1 MSRSIEI
8 SENQRKFLLES
19 LRHGIRLSNRS
30 FDSIRD
36 ISIYLSP
43 TEYGYA
49 EVSWGK
55 TKLAC
60 RVTSTI
66 TTPYEDRPFEGIFTI
81 NSEISPMASLK
92 FDTNRSNEEVLISR
106 IIEKSIRRSNSLDL
120 ESLCIIAGE
129 KVWEIMVDLNYLN
142 FDGNFIDI
150 GCFAVMLALH
160 HFKKPDISINGDSI
174 KVHDIN
180 ERQPVPLSILH
191 IPICLSY
198 SFYNLGDKES
208 NIKGEQQEDEI
219 CILDADLLEELNRD
233 GSLVITLNKNREV
246 IQLSKNGGLPISAQQ
261 FLDLAFKS
269 MKIIDQLTDLIKS
282 EIKQHQEMRYK
293 AENFKLL
300 EASADR

>member
-19 LRHGIRLSNRS
+19 LKHGFRLTDRP
-30 FDSIRD
+30 FDHVRD
-36 ISIYLSP
+36 ISLYLSP
-43 TEYGYA
+43 TEYGYV

-60 RVTSTI
+60 RVTATV

-81 NSEISPMASLK
+81 NSEISTMASMR
-92 FDTNRSNEEVLISR
+92 FDTSRSNEEILIAR
-106 IIEKSIRRSNSLDL
+106 IIEKAVRRSNSLDL

-129 KVWEIMVDLNYLN
+129 KVWEITVDLNYLN
-142 FDGNFIDI
+142 YDGNFIDV

-160 HFKKPDISINGDSI
+160 HFKKPDISINGNSI
-174 KVHDIN
+174 VVHDIN

-191 IPICLSY
+191 IPICLTY
-198 SFYNLGDKES
+198 SFYNLTDKES
-208 NIKGEQQEDEI
+208 NIKGEDADEI
-219 CILDADLLEELNRD
+219 CLLDADLLEELNRD
-233 GSLVITLNKNREV
+233 GSLVITLNKNREL

-261 FLDLAFKS
+261 FLELTFKS
-269 MKIIDQLTDLIKS
+269 MKTIDQLTDLIKTK
-282 EIKQHQEMRYK
+282 IKEHEELRYK
-293 AENFKLL
+293 TENFKLL